1 MKYTD
6 VTGRLHALLPGGP
19 ERDELLGFARL
30 GVQMKRQ
37 QVGKR
42 PEFLRRYI
50 QSLVDKEKKKPSF
63 DELLTILESEAYRR
77 GVYGEK
83 ASPIE
88 KVERGW
94 RQEITYHHPKHGE
107 SVVRFETL
115 RSTLS
120 RCK

>member
-1 MKYTD
+1 LKYAD
-6 VTGRLHALLPGGP
+6 VTGRLYALLPEGP

-50 QSLVDKEKKKPSF
+50 QSLVDRESKKPTF
-63 DELLTILESEAYRR
+63 EELLVILESEAYRR
-77 GVYGEK
+77 EVHGTK

-94 RQEITYHHPKHGE
+94 RQEITYHDPKEGE
-107 SVVRFETL
+107 QKRTFETI